1 MKATKYNGITY
12 QLDESKFKPAY
23 IKFDQDMFD
32 DEIYPVLVG
41 FEFEVKSTTMT
52 NFLVNNARFLVNN
65 AREHKFNFS
74 VFGAI
79 DFLYQRTQCHT
90 ATEFLNAS
98 GIFAV
103 AEELPKDWYIEVT
116 EDNLEEL
123 DAWRKSVAS
132 ECTNHLLEVGYFILS
147 KHYGDESYYYGNV
160 NEHYLLE
167 DHPNHKEI
175 DLETFRKITNMK
187 PDFSIKGTKLPSIPK
202 ETVYRVCHSSY
213 EGELGSNYKTLV
225 SYGLKEFKGET
236 YVLADIND
244 YKGSNYFMFKLS
256 DIERLWKEQNPKQDM
271 KKSFT
276 ITAEQAQS
284 IINIACGTWK
294 KQLAEKWANN
304 IVLGDEIEVSEE
316 FYKEMR
322 AACTPPQNELFD
334 KIFGK
339 KDDGS
344 VDLSMLNKSGIDS
357 TTHGMI
363 QVRAGSEHRNKAF
376 FLSGGFNWEIKEDS
390 EGLLCLIPTKK
401 K

>member
-1 MKATKYNGITY
+1 MKATKYNGTRY

-32 DEIYPVLVG
+32 DEIYPVLFGLG
-41 FEFEVKSTTMT
+41 FEVRNLEENWKYVT
-52 NFLVNNARFLVNN
+52 NELSGSD
-65 AREHKFNFS
+65 FNFS
-74 VFGAI
+74 LTGQ
-79 DFLYQRTQCHT
+79 DSYEKPRLQCHT

-98 GIFAV
+98 GIFAD
-103 AEELPKDWYIEVT
+103 ELPKDWYIEVT
-116 EDNLEEL
+116 DDNLEEL
-123 DAWRKSVAS
+123 DAWRKSVAKDF
-132 ECTNHLLEVGYFILS
+132 THHRLKVGWFVMS
-147 KHYGDESYYYGNV
+147 KHHTDESNYFRGY
-160 NEHYLLE
+160 ECYLIKY
-167 DHPNHKEI
+167 HPNHQKI

-187 PDFSIKGTKLPSIPK
+187 PDFSIKGTKLPSIPRG
-202 ETVYRVCHSSY
+202 TLYRAYHSPYKNEFGLS
-213 EGELGSNYKTLV
+213 SKTLV
-225 SYGLKEFKGET
+225 SYGLEEFEGET

-256 DIERLWKEQNPKQDM
+256 YIEHLWKEQSQKQDV
-271 KKSFT
+271 KKFT

-284 IINIACGTWK
+284 IINIACSAWK

-322 AACTPPQNELFD
+322 AACTAPQNELFD

-339 KDDGS
+339 DDDS
-344 VDLSMLNKSGIDS
+344 VDLSMLNKPGIDS

-363 QVRAGSEHRNKAF
+363 QVRGGSEHRNKAF
-376 FLSGGFNWEIKEDS
+376 FLSEGFNWEIKRDS